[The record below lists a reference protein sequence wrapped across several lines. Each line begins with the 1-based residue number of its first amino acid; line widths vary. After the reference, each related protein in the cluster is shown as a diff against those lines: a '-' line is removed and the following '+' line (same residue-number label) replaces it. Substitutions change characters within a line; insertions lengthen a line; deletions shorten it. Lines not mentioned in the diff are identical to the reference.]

1 MPKARDLA
9 ILLVEDQ
16 MSMRLLARQ
25 ALQAI
30 GFTRITEARSG
41 RDAMAV
47 LEKDPINLILS
58 DWNMEDIDGLTLLKM
73 VRKHP
78 KTGKTPFIMLTG
90 NADREKVKE
99 AIEAGVSN
107 YIVKP
112 VDVITMRK
120 RIEMVIGP
128 IEA

>member
-1 MPKARDLA
+1 MPKARDLSV
-9 ILLVEDQ
+9 LLVEDQ

-30 GFTRITEARSG
+30 GFRQIAEARNG
-41 RDAMAV
+41 RDAIAI
-47 LEKDPINLILS
+47 LDKERFNLILS

-78 KTGKTPFIMLTG
+78 QKGKTPFIMLTG
-90 NADREKVKE
+90 NADRDKVKE

-120 RIEMVIGP
+120 RIEMVLGAL
-128 IEA
+128 EA